1 MGCGTSTAAVN
12 PARGPD
18 APIAVAREGWD
29 SDAKTDVTICDEEKG
44 RPPTQSSHLCTSLPE
59 EQREETRRN
68 YGGVYV
74 GGAASSS
81 SSRDAGCGG
90 DERSNEAVRTRSQL
104 RTRGN
109 SPEGQIAWR
118 HGG

>member
-18 APIAVAREGWD
+18 APIAVAREG
-29 SDAKTDVTICDEEKG
+29 
-44 RPPTQSSHLCTSLPE
+44 
-59 EQREETRRN
+59 N

-90 DERSNEAVRTRSQL
+90 DERSNEAVSVVSVGGERL
-104 RTRGN
+104 CDDDGGN
-109 SPEGQIAWR
+109 DGD
-118 HGG
+118 

>member
-29 SDAKTDVTICDEEKG
+29 SDAK
-44 RPPTQSSHLCTSLPE
+44 PPTQSSHLCTSLPE

>member
-12 PARGPD
+12 PARGPGD
-18 APIAVAREGWD
+18 FCVCLSSRSVLFSRCTNCSCQRGLGQRCQVSAVR
-29 SDAKTDVTICDEEKG
+29 G

-90 DERSNEAVRTRSQL
+90 DERSNEARNGR
-104 RTRGN
+104 
-109 SPEGQIAWR
+109 
-118 HGG
+118 